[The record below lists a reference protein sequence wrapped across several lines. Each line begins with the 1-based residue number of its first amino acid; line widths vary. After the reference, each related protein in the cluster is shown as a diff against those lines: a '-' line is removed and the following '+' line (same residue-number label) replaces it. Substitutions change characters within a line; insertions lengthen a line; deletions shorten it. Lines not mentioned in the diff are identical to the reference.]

1 MNCTVIF
8 YFFYKRAILINFF
21 DFYYTFVKLL
31 KVLFIY
37 VNFILYNLYFLS
49 ILASF
54 DKHFPFCMLYYV
66 LLQKKRGVNMSI
78 SINQCAKKCG
88 TITVSVYKK
97 YDNNDMSF
105 WIEADNDSLLP
116 ISYVIEDTLKQY

>member
-1 MNCTVIF
+1 
-8 YFFYKRAILINFF
+8 
-21 DFYYTFVKLL
+21 
-31 KVLFIY
+31 
-37 VNFILYNLYFLS
+37 
-49 ILASF
+49 
-54 DKHFPFCMLYYV
+54 
-66 LLQKKRGVNMSI
+66 MSI